1 MIAWHSGSPKRQ
13 LNSIT
18 FGPSRVIIRPTKST
32 PVYGAP
38 SLAIAAIA
46 AARSRAMTRSC
57 IAGSMTGA
65 GE

>member
-13 LNSIT
+13 LNSMT

-38 SLAIAAIA
+38 SLAIAAITG
-46 AARSRAMTRSC
+46 RTISAMTRSS
-57 IAGSMTGA
+57 IAGLMTGA